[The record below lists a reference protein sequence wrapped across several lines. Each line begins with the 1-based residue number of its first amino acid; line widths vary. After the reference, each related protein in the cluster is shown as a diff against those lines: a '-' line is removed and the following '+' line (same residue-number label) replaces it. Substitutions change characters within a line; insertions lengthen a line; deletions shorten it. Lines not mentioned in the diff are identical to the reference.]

1 MHEEIKL
8 ALPTLTENVYGFGK
22 QAARLAQMAHIAH
35 ELMGS
40 NISLSQNE
48 SSNMTKNENQD
59 SYDLASLLDEAKFN
73 LEGALDNFLNS
84 RVSDSLVYDGN
95 LGGMVTTDGLL
106 NSEADFGNGRYNDHH
121 FHYGYILYACGI
133 MGKIDPSFVD
143 KFGVKVDALYYDV
156 AHGSN
161 FDSKAA
167 VDGIFFPGA
176 RHKVWF
182 DGHSYASGMF
192 SFGNGKSMESSSES
206 VNCYYGALLWSIVRN
221 GKAQDPSADD
231 SPETD
236 FARLLLATEIR
247 GAKTYCEFLLK
258 FVYST
263 ATAQITV
270 T

>member
-1 MHEEIKL
+1 
-8 ALPTLTENVYGFGK
+8 
-22 QAARLAQMAHIAH
+22 
-35 ELMGS
+35 
-40 NISLSQNE
+40 
-48 SSNMTKNENQD
+48 MTKTENQD
-59 SYDLASLLDEAKFN
+59 GSVLASLFDEAKFN
-73 LEGALDNFLNS
+73 LEAALDNFLNS

-95 LGGMVTTDGLL
+95 LGGLVTTDGLL

-121 FHYGYILYACGI
+121 FHYGYILYACAI

-143 KFGVKVDALYYDV
+143 KYGSKVDAIYLDV

-161 FDSKAA
+161 FDSKAS

-236 FARLLLATEIR
+236 FARLLLAMEIR
-247 GAKTYCEFLLK
+247 GAKTYCEF
-258 FVYST
+258 
-263 ATAQITV
+263 
-270 T
+270 